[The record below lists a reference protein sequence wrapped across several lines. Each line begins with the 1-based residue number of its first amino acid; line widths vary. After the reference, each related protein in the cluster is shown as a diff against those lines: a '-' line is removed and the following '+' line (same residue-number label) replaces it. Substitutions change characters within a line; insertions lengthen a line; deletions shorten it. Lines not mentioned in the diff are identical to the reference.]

1 MTQKELK
8 RLSRSELLELLLIQT
23 KETERLMK
31 KLEEAEFLLFQRELK
46 LEKAGDLAHAVLELN
61 GVMEAAQAAANQYLE
76 NMAAMEQKTR
86 IQCQQMLEEARR
98 EAERIRNQSGAYAV
112 TSELEEIQDLLESQP

>member
-8 RLSRSELLELLLIQT
+8 RLSRSELLELLLMQT

-31 KLEEAEFLLFQRELK
+31 KLEEAESLLLQRELK
-46 LEKAGDLAHAVLELN
+46 LEKAGDLAHAVLEIN

-76 NMAAMEQKTR
+76 NMAAMERQTR

-98 EAERIRNQSGAYAV
+98 EAERIRSQSGVNAR
-112 TSELEEIQDLLESQP
+112 SDEQEEIQELLESQP

>member
-1 MTQKELK
+1 M
-8 RLSRSELLELLLIQT
+8 LEI
-23 KETERLMK
+23 
-31 KLEEAEFLLFQRELK
+31 
-46 LEKAGDLAHAVLELN
+46 N

-76 NMAAMEQKTR
+76 NMAAMEQRTR

-112 TSELEEIQDLLESQP
+112 TSELEEIQELLESQP

>member
-1 MTQKELK
+1 MNNKELK

-31 KLEEAEFLLFQRELK
+31 KLEEAEALLFQRELK
-46 LEKAGDLAHAVLELN
+46 LEKAGDLAHAVLEIN

-76 NMAAMEQKTR
+76 NMAAMEQQTR
-86 IQCQQMLEEARR
+86 IQCRQLLEEARR
-98 EAERIRNQSGAYAV
+98 EAERIRSRAG
-112 TSELEEIQDLLESQP
+112 TDPELLESQP